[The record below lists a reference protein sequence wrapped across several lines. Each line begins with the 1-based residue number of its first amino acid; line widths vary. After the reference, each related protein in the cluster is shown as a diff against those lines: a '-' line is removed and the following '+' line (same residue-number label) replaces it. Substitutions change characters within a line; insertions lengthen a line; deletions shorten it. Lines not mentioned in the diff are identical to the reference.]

1 MGWGEDSVQE
11 KAIFLECFTFKFEQI
26 HSCVSQDIYM
36 EEYET
41 QRRKMECSGIFLQM
55 GTAGEAATCKRI
67 NISRIN
73 LSSCEGRLLGARVI
87 RMNLI

>member
-1 MGWGEDSVQE
+1 MEARVQE
-11 KAIFLECFTFKFEQI
+11 KAIFLQCFTFKFQQT
-26 HSCVSQDIYM
+26 HSCISQDIYM

-41 QRRKMECSGIFLQM
+41 QWGKMGRSSIFLQM

-67 NISRIN
+67 NICRIN
-73 LSSCEGRLLGARVI
+73 LSSCKERLLGARVI